1 MNTQIRIL
9 EIILAELIGE
19 RDLKEMEFNKTL
31 NDSTNT
37 PTDVKNILM
46 NQLSALSHCNRQ
58 IELLTDY
65 VTQIR
70 NQIDVNN
77 TPPQENVNQPMTSG
91 DNNNNTQ

>member
-19 RDLKEMEFNKTL
+19 RDLKEMDFNKTL
-31 NDSTNT
+31 NDNENS
-37 PTDVKNILM
+37 PADVKAILM

-65 VTQIR
+65 ITQIR
-70 NQIDVNN
+70 SQIDASN
-77 TPPQENVNQPMTSG
+77 TPQQENVEQTTTSG
-91 DNNNNTQ
+91 E